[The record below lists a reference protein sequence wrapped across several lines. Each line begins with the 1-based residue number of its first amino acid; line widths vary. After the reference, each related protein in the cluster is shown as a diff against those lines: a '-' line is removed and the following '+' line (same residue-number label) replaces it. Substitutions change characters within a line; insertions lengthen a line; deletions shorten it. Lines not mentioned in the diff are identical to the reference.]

1 MHEFDDQPVSLCQ
14 DNGEIFF
21 RAADVTRFNRVFD
34 AIVDEAQHVLMT
46 SHYDGVIDHYGK
58 LMLNRLKMRSGL
70 AVETYMPASTEALV
84 ARFNELVNQMS
95 MEEARGEAPSS
106 APGRIVV
113 VNDPRAIEADG
124 WALLS
129 RMISDFPGLNMRLVF
144 LLDRIPQSV
153 EKALDR
159 LGSRLLRWEI
169 EPPSAIEQLA
179 LRKEGMGAGLEFQVE
194 RVLSRINQHL
204 SEQLEPD
211 LGGELGQ
218 DVSLQVDVGEAL
230 SEGTEAGEREVR
242 DMQALFEEEPQKKK
256 SSGSLGLSL
265 LFVLLL
271 GTATFVAGLVSPDV
285 GRQLD
290 QLLAMAGVEESI
302 FARPER
308 AQSVVDAAYD
318 ANQSQTP
325 VLPPPLDPEP
335 TPPAD
340 TAGAADNPRTE
351 LAEAIASA
359 PLANATDSERT
370 PESAVAESPS
380 VSQVPPVTEA
390 VNPESA
396 ATPDPVPEAE
406 APTAVAS
413 APEQVSAPEPAAT
426 ASVTPESTPRPTPPA
441 ATSPQRS
448 QSAAVQS
455 AVATVLDANP
465 QGQFVQH
472 IVLGSE
478 DRARAWLTGQANLP
492 AALVVPIRVNNAV
505 RYAVVSGPFPDRAA
519 TQGYIQ
525 GMGTGADYWVRT
537 AGSLQRIL
545 ARGE

>member
-1 MHEFDDQPVSLCQ
+1 MHEFDDLPVSLCQ

-34 AIVDEAQHVLMT
+34 AIVDDAQHVLMT

-95 MEEARGEAPSS
+95 MEEARGEAPSN

-169 EPPSAIEQLA
+169 EPPSATEQLA

-211 LGGELGQ
+211 LGLGGPS
-218 DVSLQVDVGEAL
+218 DVSLQIDVGEAL
-230 SEGTEAGEREVR
+230 SEGTAAGEREAE
-242 DMQALFEEEPQKKK
+242 DMKALFEEEPVKKR
-256 SSGSLGLSL
+256 SFGGLGILI
-265 LFVLLL
+265 LLL
-271 GTATFVAGLVSPDV
+271 LLLPAATFVAGFVSPDV

-290 QLLAMAGVEESI
+290 QVLAMVGVQEPI
-302 FARPER
+302 FSRPDR
-308 AQSVVDAAYD
+308 PQSVVDAAYD
-318 ANQSQTP
+318 ANQTVTP
-325 VLPPPLDPEP
+325 ILPPPLLPEEASAEPAAEAPSDPRTLVTEAIANASEPEPAVTEPQAVETAPVVADATVSPDPVEMPVATESAPAEAPAPAVAPPPAVVEP
-335 TPPAD
+335 TPAAQTPPQPAVV
-340 TAGAADNPRTE
+340 
-351 LAEAIASA
+351 A
-359 PLANATDSERT
+359 P
-370 PESAVAESPS
+370 
-380 VSQVPPVTEA
+380 
-390 VNPESA
+390 
-396 ATPDPVPEAE
+396 
-406 APTAVAS
+406 
-413 APEQVSAPEPAAT
+413 
-426 ASVTPESTPRPTPPA
+426 PPA
-441 ATSPQRS
+441 APRQNAPR
-448 QSAAVQS
+448 QSAAVRT
-455 AVATVLDANP
+455 AIENVADANP
-465 QGQFVQH
+465 QSQFVQH

-478 DRARAWLTGQANLP
+478 GRARAWLSGQANLP
-492 AALVVPIRVNNAV
+492 AALVVPIRVNNAL

-519 TQGYIQ
+519 TLAYIQ
-525 GMGTGADYWVRT
+525 GMGAGADYWVRT

-545 ARGE
+545 ERGE